1 MSVHSQQQSTLGN
14 ILATA
19 KEPQIAMCQVTADT
33 REYLILG
40 RKTAQQVYK
49 GYITWSCIPRG
60 IPENICSEDDLRS
73 KLFGTF
79 VVKFLAYLPLLG
91 FSNN

>member
-1 MSVHSQQQSTLGN
+1 
-14 ILATA
+14 
-19 KEPQIAMCQVTADT
+19 MCQVTADT

-40 RKTAQQVYK
+40 RETVQQVYE

-60 IPENICSEDDLRS
+60 IRENICSEDDLRS
-73 KLFGTF
+73 KRFGTF

>member
-40 RKTAQQVYK
+40 RKTAQQVYE
-49 GYITWSCIPRG
+49 GYITWSCILRG
-60 IPENICSEDDLRS
+60 VPENICSEDDLRS

-79 VVKFLAYLPLLG
+79 AVKFLAYLPLLG